1 MRWDES
7 IFFCFA
13 APSLG
18 LDDLRDVLEGIL
30 ASSTKWYMIGIWL
43 KVPLD
48 KLDGIKQ
55 QSGDAGGHL
64 CEMVKEWLKGTAAAG
79 SRPTWG
85 ALVEALRSQM
95 VGEHKLADQLEAKHC
110 QSERK
115 SQGTYL

>member
-1 MRWDES
+1 MNP
-7 IFFCFA
+7 ILCFA

-64 CEMVKEWLKGTAAAG
+64 CEMLKEWLKGASG
-79 SRPTWG
+79 SRPTWA

-95 VGEHKLADQLEAKHC
+95 VGEPVLADQLEAKHC
-110 QSERK
+110 QPERK
-115 SQGTYL
+115 SQGKCL